1 MAVYGP
7 PGRGPLLYTKVV
19 QSEFQHIPFLQ
30 SSVFALL
37 ALVFL
42 TGGGLGGGLS
52 SSLSVV
58 VKKCSLSKCESD
70 NVILPLSLELS
81 LSWSSS
87 LVLGVLEDMFVEFL
101 MTPYRCCH
109 CQSWTHGQVLHLQK
123 ASTTFH
129 TRISPKIVSKIGQRL
144 TGSLPAQPFCSNQR
158 RVRIFH
164 YTPH

>member
-1 MAVYGP
+1 MHGP
-7 PGRGPLLYTKVV
+7 TGRGPLLYTEVV

-58 VKKCSLSKCESD
+58 VKNKCDSD

-81 LSWSSS
+81 LSRSSS
-87 LVLGVLEDMFVEFL
+87 LVMGLLEDMFGEFL
-101 MTPYRCCH
+101 MAPYRCCR
-109 CQSWTHGQVLHLQK
+109 CQSWTHGQVQHLQK
-123 ASTTFH
+123 ASTAFNI
-129 TRISPKIVSKIGQRL
+129 RSSQCLYQRL
-144 TGSLPAQPFCSNQR
+144 GKD
-158 RVRIFH
+158 
-164 YTPH
+164 